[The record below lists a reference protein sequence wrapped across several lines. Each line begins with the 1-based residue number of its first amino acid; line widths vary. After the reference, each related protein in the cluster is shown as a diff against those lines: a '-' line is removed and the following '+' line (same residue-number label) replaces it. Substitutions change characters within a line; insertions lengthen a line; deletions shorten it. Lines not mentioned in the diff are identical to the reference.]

1 MPKYRAT
8 KKMEQVKLEAQLRE
22 GRGKGAARATRRAGL
37 VPAIVYGHKLE
48 PTAVQLPERVIR
60 RFLGTIGEN
69 AMINMELGQD
79 KIETVMLKEVQI
91 DPVTRQIVHV
101 DFLRVSLEEQVT
113 AHVPITLIGTAP
125 GIAEG
130 GIQEFLL
137 REIQVECQAGQM
149 PENIEIDVSALEIGD
164 RIRVGDLPSLENIS
178 VLDDPVTII
187 VAVAI
192 PTLREEEVVVEEEEE
207 LEDEEDREPEVIGEK
222 GAGEDEDEEEDN

>member
-1 MPKYRAT
+1 
-8 KKMEQVKLEAQLRE
+8 MEQVKLEAQLRE

-149 PENIEIDVSALEIGD
+149 PENVEIDVSALEIGD
-164 RIRVGDLPSLENIS
+164 RVRVGDLPSLEDIS
-178 VLDDPVTII
+178 ILDDPVTII
-187 VAVAI
+187 VAVVA
-192 PTLREEEVVVEEEEE
+192 PTIREEDLVVEVEEEME
-207 LEDEEDREPEVIGEK
+207 LEDEEEREPEVIGEK
-222 GAGEDEDEEEDN
+222 GAGEEEDEEEE